1 MRIDMR
7 SIKKEGNSIR
17 RRLLE
22 IACEVF
28 AEKGYRETTVAEICK
43 RANANIAAVNYYFG
57 GKKTLY
63 AEAWRL
69 AFHRS
74 LEAHSPNGGVPPDT
88 PAEERLRGRILAT
101 MQRLADPKSY
111 EFEIIRKE
119 MANPTGLLA
128 EVMRKSIEPLRR
140 DLGSVVRELLGET
153 ASEQQVMLC
162 QISIR
167 AQCFDMIAHERHRKM
182 FEAAGIKEE
191 LLPERPEIE
200 VMADH
205 VTRFSLAGIREM
217 KHRIEAGE
225 LVGR

>member
-7 SIKKEGNSIR
+7 STKKEGNGIQK
-17 RRLLE
+17 RLLE
-22 IACEVF
+22 VACEVF
-28 AEKGYRETTVAEICK
+28 AEKGYRDTTIAEICK
-43 RANANIAAVNYYFG
+43 RADANIAAVNYYFG
-57 GKKTLY
+57 DKKTLY

-74 LEAHSPNGGVPPDT
+74 LEAHSPNGGVPPNA

-140 DLGSVVRELLGET
+140 DLGDVVRELLGES

-162 QISIR
+162 QMSIR
-167 AQCFDMIAHERHRKM
+167 AQCFDMIARERHRKM
-182 FEAAGIKEE
+182 FVAAGIKEE
-191 LLPERPEIE
+191 LPPERPDIE

-217 KHRIEAGE
+217 RHRIEAGE
-225 LVGR
+225 LIGR

>member
-1 MRIDMR
+1 MR
-7 SIKKEGNSIR
+7 SAKKKGNNIR
-17 RRLLE
+17 KRLLE
-22 IACEVF
+22 VACEIF
-28 AEKGYRETTVAEICK
+28 AQKGYRDATIVEICK

-57 GKKTLY
+57 NKKTLY
-63 AEAWRL
+63 VEAWRL

-74 LEAHSPNGGVPPDT
+74 LEAYSPNGGVPSDA

-111 EFEIIRKE
+111 EFEIIHKE

-140 DLGSVVRELLGET
+140 ELGGVVRELLGES

-162 QISIR
+162 QMSIR
-167 AQCFDMIAHERHRKM
+167 AQCFDMIVRERHHKM
-182 FEAAGIKEE
+182 FAAAGIKEE
-191 LLPERPEIE
+191 LPSERPKIE

-217 KHRIEAGE
+217 RHRIEAGE
-225 LVGR
+225 LVSR

>member
-1 MRIDMR
+1 MGIDMR
-7 SIKKEGNSIR
+7 STKKEGNGIR
-17 RRLLE
+17 KRLLE

-28 AEKGYRETTVAEICK
+28 AEKGYRDTTIAEICK
-43 RANANIAAVNYYFG
+43 RAKANIAAVNYYFG
-57 GKKTLY
+57 DKKTLY

-74 LEAHSPNGGVPPDT
+74 LEAHSPNGGASPDA
-88 PAEERLRGRILAT
+88 PAEERLRGRILAI

-119 MANPTGLLA
+119 LANPTGLLA

-140 DLGSVVRELLGET
+140 DLGSVVRELLGES

-162 QISIR
+162 QMSIR
-167 AQCFDMIAHERHRKM
+167 AQCFDMIARERHRKM
-182 FEAAGIKEE
+182 FAAAGIKEE
-191 LLPERPEIE
+191 SLPERPEIE

-217 KHRIEAGE
+217 RHRIEAGE